1 MSPQT
6 PKVPREE
13 VRETPTPMPPRTIP
27 PKGEGIV
34 PIAASALTEEC
45 KRYIAKYLGESPEA
59 NKYCFTDTTATTVR
73 YWTVTDEEK
82 WGSTL
87 DAVTMIVKFE
97 GYSYEDKINKIGKI
111 DAAKLAEKNGGIPLT
126 DSDLEWIRNNSNA
139 PNKFCYTEV
148 ATPTPTVTPT
158 PSPTPKLPPWQ
169 PVSPEECP
177 PKERGYHCL
186 TIESEPSGAS
196 IYIDGEDTYRLTP
209 ETFKIVEGVHDIKL
223 TKAGYADYETSITVF
238 SEKRVK
244 YTLTKVTPT
253 PVPPIE
259 IEVRKGEL
267 MGYVDIGASR
277 IPRSIT
283 VGTKYTYRI
292 RVENPEEG
300 VAAVYKVTLE
310 FIGTGDVAG
319 KKFSFSSEW
328 SDVVDPGDGISLY
341 VDVLMPSY
349 ALADT
354 TATYELWVTLEGE
367 KATVAAGV

>member
-300 VAAVYKVTLE
+300 VAATYKVTLE

-319 KKFSFSSEW
+319 KKFSFSSDW